1 MIVSDVAW
9 VRDHQRRLVLQ
20 LRLDGHLTHI
30 PSAQKLELL
39 RRGLVQ
45 GVDVLA
51 SEWRRDPAA
60 LPFIERGVEP
70 GLTLGDLMG
79 CTDDPR
85 VFALYEEMCG
95 AIRADTWR
103 PGPRPLPA

>member
-1 MIVSDVAW
+1 MVSDVAW
-9 VRDHQRRLVLQ
+9 VRDHQHRLVLQ

-30 PSAQKLELL
+30 QSAQKRELT

-51 SEWRRDPAA
+51 SEWRRNPGAH
-60 LPFIERGVEP
+60 PFIERGIEP
-70 GLTLGDLMG
+70 GLSLGDLMG

-85 VFALYEEMCG
+85 VFALYEEMCR
-95 AIRADTWR
+95 AITADTWR
-103 PGPRPLPA
+103 PRPRPQAV